1 MKNCNQAASA
11 SFSMAMPLLFLFFFF
26 FNSASARVFKVG
38 DDFGWQQPTTNT
50 TTTNYSQ
57 WATKHR
63 FHVGDSLM
71 FEYKNDSVAEV
82 DEWGY
87 SHCNTSTS
95 MVAFDNGNSSFKLE
109 KPGPFYFISGNFS
122 HCKHGQLL
130 LVEVMHQHHHIM
142 APQPAYANPPEGS
155 SSSSSSSMEPPSSS
169 TTNRQPSSAVIVSVI
184 VSSVTVVLIATF
196 VALAW
201 CSP

>member
-1 MKNCNQAASA
+1 MNNCNKAASASASA

-71 FEYKNDSVAEV
+71 FEYNNDSVAEV

-95 MVAFDNGNSSFKLE
+95 MAAFDNGNSSFKLE

-130 LVEVMHQHHHIM
+130 LVEVMHQHQQHHSM
-142 APQPAYANPPEGS
+142 APQPAY
-155 SSSSSSSMEPPSSS
+155 EPPSSS
-169 TTNRQPSSAVIVSVI
+169 ATNRQPSSAVIVSVI

-196 VALAW
+196 VVLAW